1 MDIELCLKRVLNKQH
16 VSMLIQLKIH
26 KKHNTMIKDL
36 SKFSFLLF
44 LSLTLVMTSCDDD
57 DDETPNPPASGPTQ
71 SIVEIAASS
80 PDFSILVAALTAG
93 GLVDD
98 LSGDGPYTV
107 FAPDNEAFDAL
118 FDAFNIDTTQDD
130 ETKVNELIAILGA
143 DAVISTLQ
151 YHVIVG
157 AEVRAGDITAQSYP
171 TTFASSGSGDALSM
185 LVEPSNGTVDVNG
198 GSTIEKGA
206 TVESADILATNGVIH
221 RINSVLLLP
230 NVADFARAN
239 SNLTTL
245 QGALEATG
253 LDDTLADAQ
262 ATYTVFAPLN
272 AAFEGITLPADPT
285 DILLYHVLGEELR
298 SSAVVGTQTTLQGD
312 DIVIAVLP
320 DDVTVAITDGQGGSS
335 NIALV
340 DIQGTNGVVHVIDG
354 VLLP

>member
-1 MDIELCLKRVLNKQH
+1 
-16 VSMLIQLKIH
+16 
-26 KKHNTMIKDL
+26 MIKDL

-57 DDETPNPPASGPTQ
+57 DDEDPNPPTSGPTQ

-107 FAPDNEAFDAL
+107 FAPDNDAFDAL
-118 FDAFNIDTTQDD
+118 FAARGIDVNQDD
-130 ETKVNELIAILGA
+130 TTKVNALIADLGA

-157 AEVRAGDITAQSYP
+157 SEVRAGDITAQSYP
-171 TTFASSGSGDALSM
+171 TTFASSGSGNALSM

-221 RINSVLLLP
+221 RINSVLILP
-230 NVADFARAN
+230 TVADFARSN
-239 SNLTTL
+239 SGLSIL

-253 LDDTLADAQ
+253 LDATLADETMA
-262 ATYTVFAPLN
+262 YTVFAPVN
-272 AAFEGITLPADPT
+272 DAFTGVTLPADPT

-298 SSAVVGTQTTLQGD
+298 SSVVVGTQTTLQGEEI
-312 DIVIAVLP
+312 IVAVQP
-320 DDVTVAITDGQGGSS
+320 DDVTVGITDGSGATSD
-335 NIALV
+335 IAIV
-340 DIQGTNGVVHVIDG
+340 DIQGTNGVVHVIQG
-354 VLLP
+354 VLLPE